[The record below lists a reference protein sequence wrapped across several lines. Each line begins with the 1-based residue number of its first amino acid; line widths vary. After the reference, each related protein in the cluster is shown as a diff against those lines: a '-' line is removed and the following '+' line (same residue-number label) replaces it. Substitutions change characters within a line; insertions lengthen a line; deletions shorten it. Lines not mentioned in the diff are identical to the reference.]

1 YRKIFGQVFAFG
13 FECCGQAVQNQ
24 VRVEF
29 ADDANVKA
37 LHRAVSFF
45 MTRSTRTLGSKRET
59 SSFLMRAGS
68 GARQLAAPQA
78 TARARLRSKES
89 SVAAASA
96 KPARAESPQPTVDLG
111 CSGAVQA

>member
-1 YRKIFGQVFAFG
+1 MSEVQPSPPPRSPCRVGVWVFF
-13 FECCGQAVQNQ
+13 FQAEDGIRDLTVTGVQTCALPISVQNQ

-68 GARQLAAPQA
+68 GARQLAAPQEIG
-78 TARARLRSKES
+78 RAH
-89 SVAAASA
+89 V
-96 KPARAESPQPTVDLG
+96 
-111 CSGAVQA
+111 